1 MNYNIIKITKI
12 FIISIFLFSISL
24 FANAQFNDAIQVLS
38 FKVNPKN
45 PKANQIVNVEIE
57 SFSVNLDR
65 AERITWVL
73 NGKVIARG
81 AGLKTAQFRTGNLGS
96 RSALDVAVES
106 AERGTI
112 TESIV
117 ISPTEVNL
125 LWEADSYTPPFYKGK
140 ALPASD
146 AKITIVAMPEFINS
160 KGRKLDTGELIFT
173 WKRDGNALGS
183 LSGRGKNSLEIRGPK
198 VSSATL
204 IQADVSSADD
214 ALLGVGEVL
223 ISAVLP
229 KIVFYENDI
238 IFGMKYENAIKNDF
252 VLLNEEIK
260 VTAHPYFFST
270 QERVSP
276 DFEYKWKVDGVSVE
290 SSPNDK
296 SSIVLRKVGAGE
308 GRAQVSLSIQNV
320 DKILQSAKQSF
331 SILFGRDGEPSFNF

>member
-1 MNYNIIKITKI
+1 MKKFAIKI

-24 FANAQFNDAIQVLS
+24 FANAQFNDAIQVVS
-38 FKVNPKN
+38 FKVSPKN

-81 AGLKTAQFRTGNLGS
+81 AGLKAAQFRTGNLGS

-117 ISPTEVNL
+117 ISPTEVDL

-160 KGRKLDTGELIFT
+160 KGRKLDTDELIFT
-173 WKRDGNALGS
+173 WKRDGNTLGS

-214 ALLGVGEVL
+214 ALRGGGEVL
-223 ISAVLP
+223 IPAVSP
-229 KIVFYENDI
+229 KIVFYENDTV
-238 IFGMKYENAIKNDF
+238 FGMKYENAIKDNF
-252 VLLNEEIK
+252 ALLNEEIK
-260 VTAHPYFFST
+260 ITAHPYFFST
-270 QERVSP
+270 RDRVSF
-276 DFEYKWKVDGVSVE
+276 DSEYKWRVDGVSVE
-290 SSPNDK
+290 SAPDDK
-296 SSIVLRKVGAGE
+296 SSIVLRQVGGGE
-308 GRAQVSLSIQNV
+308 GKAQVSLSIQNT
-320 DKILQSAKQSF
+320 DKILQFAKENF
-331 SILFGRDGEPSFNF
+331 SILFGRSRESLFNF